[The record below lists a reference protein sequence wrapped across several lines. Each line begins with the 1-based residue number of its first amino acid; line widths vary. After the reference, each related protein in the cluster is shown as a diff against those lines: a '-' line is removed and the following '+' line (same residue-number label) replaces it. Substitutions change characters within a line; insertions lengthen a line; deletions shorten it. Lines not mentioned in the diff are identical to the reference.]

1 MTIDQLWQPT
11 TFAIVLLLALAF
23 VRMGVWWAILRVFLR
38 PLVSPVGL
46 AVAGAA
52 AVVMLK
58 LG

>member
-1 MTIDQLWQPT
+1 MTIDQLWHPT
-11 TFAIVLLLALAF
+11 TLAMMFLLLLAF
-23 VRMGVWWAILRVFLR
+23 VRLGVWWAVLRVFLR
-38 PLVSPVGL
+38 PLFSPVGL